1 MKPTA
6 YGYPKRKV
14 SEHGLVELSEV
25 TLAGT
30 PSELRRIA
38 KFIALC
44 ADEIDRS
51 GAGFGHSHLQDES
64 DLKSGW
70 DDSAT
75 DIIVV
80 SRKSTPD
87 EKNA

>member
-1 MKPTA
+1 MKPAA
-6 YGYPKRKV
+6 YGYPKRKA

-38 KFIALC
+38 KFIAHC
-44 ADEIDRS
+44 AEEIERS

-64 DLKSGW
+64 DLKRDW

-75 DIIVV
+75 DMIVV
-80 SRKSTPD
+80 PRSADSD
-87 EKNA
+87 EKRA

>member
-1 MKPTA
+1 MKPAA
-6 YGYPKRKV
+6 YGYPKREV

-38 KFIALC
+38 KFIAQC

-51 GAGFGHSHLQDES
+51 AAGFGHSHLQDEA
-64 DLKSGW
+64 DLKRRW

-75 DIIVV
+75 DIIVILRD
-80 SRKSTPD
+80 SEADGK
-87 EKNA
+87 KA